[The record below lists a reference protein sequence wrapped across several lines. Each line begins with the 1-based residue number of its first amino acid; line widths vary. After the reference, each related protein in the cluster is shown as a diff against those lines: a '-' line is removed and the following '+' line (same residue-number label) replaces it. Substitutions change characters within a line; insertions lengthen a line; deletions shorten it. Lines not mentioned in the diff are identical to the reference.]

1 MTTGADN
8 IRGLTGKGVPPTPSL
23 FAIAR
28 VATLVLSL
36 AVLAA
41 SAFCLSLLGIY
52 SGSFTGPPGF
62 MLFVALFTI
71 VVLGGAIAIERFAA
85 HLYFRIV
92 MLVGYGLTCLFWLA
106 GWAWSASIAKLFLG
120 DTCIGRTCFGPTT
133 EEMRYGG
140 SMAGAAAVGA
150 INWYVV
156 EPSWDLPRLGA
167 YNKPWS
173 RLERELA
180 NVKIIR
186 LLMGIVVFYFIK
198 GCVADPDCYGV
209 ATGHES
215 EMGSIKA
222 ERKSR
227 S

>member
-1 MTTGADN
+1 MMTGAN
-8 IRGLTGKGVPPTPSL
+8 IRGLMGKGVPPTPSL

-28 VATLVLSL
+28 VAALVLSL

-41 SAFCLSLLGIY
+41 CAYCLSLLGAY
-52 SGSFTGPPGF
+52 SGSYTGPPGF

-71 VVLGGAIAIERFAA
+71 VVLGGAIVVERFAA

-92 MLVGYGLTCLFWLA
+92 VLVGYGLNCLFWLS
-106 GWAWSASIAKLFLG
+106 GWAWSTSIATLFLG
-120 DTCIGRTCFGPTT
+120 NTCIGRTCFGPTS

-150 INWYVV
+150 INW
-156 EPSWDLPRLGA
+156 A
-167 YNKPWS
+167 
-173 RLERELA
+173 
-180 NVKIIR
+180 
-186 LLMGIVVFYFIK
+186 LMGIVVFYFIK
-198 GCVADPDCYGV
+198 GCLEDPDCYGV
-209 ATGHES
+209 ATGHGS

-222 ERKSR
+222 ERETR

>member
-150 INWYVV
+150 INW
-156 EPSWDLPRLGA
+156 
-167 YNKPWS
+167 
-173 RLERELA
+173 
-180 NVKIIR
+180 